1 MIRLRSRART
11 KIWLDFSS
19 VWFQNDE
26 GHLTA
31 KSSYCGIWLGDRH
44 EDLLLHYDYEREK
57 DIYAEA
63 HIQVAGRHSALEHM
77 LSELGRRGDVM
88 KRLHLPV
95 GGRRLRPAIEDVLEC
110 LIAERL
116 VEAKPGHEKVLNDS
130 RRDYREIQIAALVRS
145 HQQRAAAALKAVG
158 WDVLRGRERKGG

>member
-11 KIWLDFSS
+11 KIWFPFSS
-19 VWFQNDE
+19 IWFQNDE

-31 KSSYCGIWLGDRH
+31 ESSYCGIWLGDHH

-63 HIQVAGRHSALEHM
+63 HIQVAGRHPPLERM

-110 LIAERL
+110 LIAEKL
-116 VEAKPGHEKVLNDS
+116 VDAKPGFEEVLDES
-130 RRDYREIQIAALVRS
+130 RRDYRRIQVAALVRS
-145 HQQRAAAALKAVG
+145 HQRTAAEALKAAG
-158 WDVLRGRERKGG
+158 WEVTGGRDR